1 MVRGRESSRGVARG
15 AWALGCQGVEGAVGI
30 GALLGLTLCVVRQL
44 ESPVTQLGDSV
55 ASALTC
61 SFLAGALLAAM
72 ALSVGGG
79 RPPARAS
86 RRSSILGALRAV
98 ALLGGAACSVL
109 MCVVPSGREPCTAAV
124 ASGVLMGAGAAACA
138 PAWAR
143 WAAFGRPTCIVRL
156 AAGSVPVA
164 AGVFAAFHLV
174 PDAASSC
181 AVLLLSAAACL
192 ACLRLVEG
200 ADRRGSGWRWEL
212 DERAPLRLLT
222 AMSDRGDQLEGLSAR
237 VVGELAQV
245 RAVFRVLWMP
255 LSCVVF
261 CAFIV
266 GLTWDAGASAEWQWR
281 GGVPDQLGVC
291 LGALAT
297 FLAGMG
303 LSRRRGD
310 EACLAVLSRGVLPV
324 CLLMVLLVPVC
335 KGFATTPL
343 EIGACALASTASFS
357 ALMGVAFTE
366 AIVAARLSGTR
377 PDAVV
382 SVMVVLLAAADVLG
396 VVSITFLGE
405 SGRVLC
411 LVVEAIMLASVCV
424 SYAMR
429 ARGVRALESADGEV
443 ADDRG
448 QAGDS
453 ARGGGVRT
461 EGALTRRCAEI
472 ARESDLSRR
481 EEQVLRLLARGHS
494 SRYVATELGISENTV
509 RTHARHIYEKTG
521 VASREELFSL
531 VDGVPVGED
540 GPSRGR

>member
-1 MVRGRESSRGVARG
+1 MVRGRGSSEGVARG
-15 AWALGCQGVEGAVGI
+15 AWALGRQGVEGAVGI
-30 GALLGLTLCVVRQL
+30 GVLLGLTLCVVRQL
-44 ESPVTQLGDSV
+44 ESPVTQLGNSV

-86 RRSSILGALRAV
+86 RRSSVLGALRAV
-98 ALLGGAACSVL
+98 ALLGGTACSVL
-109 MCVVPSGREPCTAAV
+109 MCAVPSGGEPRAAV
-124 ASGVLMGAGAAACA
+124 VAGVLMGAGAAACV

-143 WAAFGRPTCIVRL
+143 WAALGRPTRIARL

-164 AGVFAAFHLV
+164 AGVFAAFHLA

-181 AVLLLSAAACL
+181 VVLLLSAAACL

-200 ADRRGSGWRWEL
+200 ADRRGSEWRWEF

-255 LSCVVF
+255 LSCAVF

-335 KGFATTPL
+335 KGFATTPF

-377 PDAVV
+377 PDAVA

-429 ARGVRALESADGEV
+429 ARGVRALESADGEE

-448 QAGDS
+448 SAGDG

-461 EGALTRRCAEI
+461 EEALTRRCAEI